1 MAGIDYTTV
10 VMRNGSRVDFIK
22 VGPYE
27 LSAYK
32 GYLEFTKDDKQNL
45 VAGEK
50 GIRNIPEATEIRT
63 IPLISRKDIECSMQN
78 IIRRYQQVFDRYL
91 ITDKKTGKKKNVSSI
106 LSKNRD
112 LIFDFD
118 TEELYAYVFRIEES
132 MIFYFP
138 NNPAFGGASYTY
150 VLNDNSLSI
159 IISGYGH
166 YKNPLLHWIN
176 RGLSKESEED
186 LIAVTW
192 KQMTDSYNFCQLF
205 VEQCFMGYT
214 YHIDGGLTSGYVDED
229 TINDADIIRLY
240 NILNELEVVND

>member
-10 VMRNGSRVDFIK
+10 VIKNGNRVDSIK

-32 GYLEFTKDDKQNL
+32 GYLKFYKDDKQTL
-45 VAGEK
+45 VAGEE
-50 GIRNIPEATEIRT
+50 GIRNIPEATDIRT
-63 IPLISRKDIECSMQN
+63 IPLVSRKDIKCSMQN

-91 ITDKKTGKKKNVSSI
+91 ITDKKTGKKKNISSI
-106 LSKNRD
+106 LSKNQD
-112 LIFDFD
+112 LISDFD

-138 NNPAFGGASYTY
+138 NNPAFGGASYAY
-150 VLNDNSLSI
+150 VLDDSKNSLSI

-176 RGLSKESEED
+176 RGLSKESEAD

-192 KQMTDSYNFCQLF
+192 EQMILPINFCNLF
-205 VEQCFMGYT
+205 TEQCFKGYIF
-214 YHIDGGLTSGYVDED
+214 YRDGGICSGSEEDDTIKDED
-229 TINDADIIRLY
+229 VLRLY
-240 NILNELEVVND
+240 DVLKELNG